1 MFLRNG
7 ILNPKGVWNVASRG
21 FKTNTN
27 AHALQ
32 RAFCWV
38 FSFARWSKLVF
49 RPHAQWTPETLAAVA
64 TMIPCNDR
72 ENITDAF
79 EESRDIVASWGI
91 GSIAKSFQGF
101 FKQLIGHAKVLKDI
115 VIKALRENMLELLRE
130 LALEEDFLL
139 FAVDGSRVAMPR
151 TKSNQDRFCSK
162 RQNRK
167 SKKKTTKKKGK
178 KKTQSQQKKA
188 DSPQAWI
195 TVLYNLTLGLPWD
208 FRTGP
213 SGSSE
218 RDHLRD
224 MIPSLP
230 QNALVTADAG
240 FVGYDS
246 WSALNQA
253 GIAFVI
259 RVGANV
265 KLLKQLGVVRTS
277 GNIVH
282 LWPDKQQKK
291 HQPPLTL
298 RLVTLRDGDEC
309 VSLVTN
315 VLDEEKLSEAR
326 LISIYKERWQIEL
339 YYRTF
344 KQTFGKRKLRCA
356 SASNAEQELTWSVIG
371 LWMTM
376 LYAADQRVRARESL
390 NAMSPAGVIKAFRET
405 IRQWPSVPAR
415 DKDLDT
421 LIQAAQKDSYIR
433 TSEKTN
439 KDYPRQKTKKKLGTP
454 IIQQATQE
462 QRTLARKLS
471 ITQCL

>member
-1 MFLRNG
+1 
-7 ILNPKGVWNVASRG
+7 
-21 FKTNTN
+21 
-27 AHALQ
+27 
-32 RAFCWV
+32 
-38 FSFARWSKLVF
+38 
-49 RPHAQWTPETLAAVA
+49 
-64 TMIPCNDR
+64 MIPANDR

-91 GSIAKSFQGF
+91 GSLGKSFQGF
-101 FKQLIGHAKVLKDI
+101 FKQLIEHSKALKKI
-115 VIKALRENMLELLRE
+115 VIDASRDKMLDLLCQ
-130 LALEEDFLL
+130 LAMEEDYLL

-151 TKSNQDRFCSK
+151 TKSNQDHFCSK
-162 RQNRK
+162 RQNHD
-167 SKKKTTKKKGK
+167 SKKKKAKQKGK
-178 KKTQSQQKKA
+178 KKTKSQQKKA

-218 RDHLRD
+218 RDHLMA

-230 QNALVTADAG
+230 KNALITADAG
-240 FVGYDS
+240 FVGYDY

-265 KLLKQLGVVRTS
+265 KLLKQLGVIRTS

-291 HQPPLTL
+291 GQPPLSL
-298 RLVTLRDGDEC
+298 RLVTLKDGDEC

-315 VLDEEKLSEAR
+315 VLEEEKLSEDR
-326 LISIYKERWQIEL
+326 MISIYRERWQIEL

-344 KQTFGKRKLRCA
+344 KQTFGKRKLRCQ
-356 SASNAEQELTWSVIG
+356 SASNAEQELEWSVIG

-376 LYAADQRVRARESL
+376 LYAAGQHIAAGEPLSDI
-390 NAMSPAGVIKAFRET
+390 SPAGVIKAFREA
-405 IRQWPSVPAR
+405 IRQWQSVPEIA
-415 DKDLDT
+415 KDLDT
-421 LIQAAQKDSYIR
+421 LILAAQKDSYVR

-439 KDYPRQKTKKKLGTP
+439 KDYPRKKTKKKLGVP
-454 IIQQATQE
+454 IIKQATKE
-462 QRTLARKLS
+462 QRRLARKLTV
-471 ITQCL
+471 TQCL